1 MPHDVAFA
9 DNSHLARNKTPKPR
23 ITPRVKCAIDA
34 IVHDAK
40 SWNEAAAETGLS
52 MRTMRLAFERP
63 HVMAY
68 YRQQCQVLRAS
79 TAAHSIHR
87 LKQIGDAADNMPAVQ
102 ALRTLEMLGD
112 EQTNKPNTPSPGI
125 SIRIVNLSSPPA
137 RIDIKAAPRI
147 IDAGEP

>member
-1 MPHDVAFA
+1 MPRDVAFV

-23 ITPRVKCAIDA
+23 ITPRVKRAIDA

-63 HVMAY
+63 HVMSY

-87 LKQIGDAADNMPAVQ
+87 LRQIGDAADNMPAVQ
-102 ALRTLEMLGD
+102 ALRTLEQLSD
-112 EQTNKPNTPSPGI
+112 EQTSKPNTPSPGI

>member
-1 MPHDVAFA
+1 MPNSVAFV

-23 ITPRVKCAIDA
+23 ITPRVKRAIDA

-63 HVMAY
+63 HVMSY

-79 TAAHSIHR
+79 TTAHSIHR
-87 LKQIGDAADNMPAVQ
+87 LREIGDAADNMPAVNAIR
-102 ALRTLEMLGD
+102 ALEQLGD
-112 EQTNKPNTPSPGI
+112 EQITKPNVATPGI
-125 SIRIVNLSSPPA
+125 SIRIVNVAQPPPPM
-137 RIDIKAAPRI
+137 DIKAAPRVL
-147 IDAGEP
+147 DAEPD